1 MGIFDFFKR
10 KTDIEE
16 YYEKREKEKK
26 NMKQSEFSGY
36 VEIKDN
42 NENTVFSDRNIYDQT
57 KIDEILGGNYS
68 KLEKIKQIHS
78 LTNLDLKSSK
88 ELVERSERGIFPS
101 EESLT
106 DQISGNNKL
115 SLKELLDSDLSKIEK
130 IKRVRELT
138 GLGLKDAKDLVEKH
152 EKNNFK

>member
-1 MGIFDFFKR
+1 MGIFDFFKK
-10 KTDIEE
+10 KTDVEE

-26 NMKQSEFSGY
+26 NMKQGEFRGY

-78 LTNLDLKSSK
+78 LTNMDLKSSK
-88 ELVERSERGIFPS
+88 ELVERSESGIFS
-101 EESLT
+101 SKETSAAKT
-106 DQISGNNKL
+106 SVNNDL
-115 SLKELLDSDLSKIEK
+115 SLKELLNSDISKIEM

-138 GLGLKDAKDLVEKH
+138 GLGLKDAKDLVEKQ

>member
-1 MGIFDFFKR
+1 MGIFDFFKK
-10 KTDIEE
+10 KTDVEE

-36 VEIKDN
+36 VEIKSN
-42 NENTVFSDRNIYDQT
+42 NENTVFSDRNINNKT
-57 KIDEILGGNYS
+57 KIDEILRGNYN

-115 SLKELLDSDLSKIEK
+115 SLKELLDSDISKIEK

-138 GLGLKDAKDLVEKH
+138 GLGLKDAKDFVEKH

>member
-1 MGIFDFFKR
+1 
-10 KTDIEE
+10 
-16 YYEKREKEKK
+16 
-26 NMKQSEFSGY
+26 MKY
-36 VEIKDN
+36 
-42 NENTVFSDRNIYDQT
+42 SD
-57 KIDEILGGNYS
+57 

-106 DQISGNNKL
+106 DQIPGNNEL
-115 SLKELLDSDLSKIEK
+115 SLKELLNSDIFKIEK

>member
-1 MGIFDFFKR
+1 MGIFDFFKK
-10 KTDIEE
+10 KTDVEE

-36 VEIKDN
+36 VEIKSN
-42 NENTVFSDRNIYDQT
+42 NENTVFSDRNINNQT
-57 KIDEILGGNYS
+57 KIDEILRGNDN

-101 EESLT
+101 EEGLT
-106 DQISGNNKL
+106 DQIPGNNEL
-115 SLKELLDSDLSKIEK
+115 SLKELLDSDISKIEK

>member
-1 MGIFDFFKR
+1 MGIFDFFKK
-10 KTDIEE
+10 KTDVEE

-26 NMKQSEFSGY
+26 NIQQNEFSGY
-36 VEIKDN
+36 IEIKDN
-42 NENTVFSDRNIYDQT
+42 NKNAVFSDRNSHNKA
-57 KIDEILGGNYS
+57 KIDEILRGNYN

-106 DQISGNNKL
+106 DQIPGNNEL
-115 SLKELLDSDLSKIEK
+115 SLKELLDSDISKIEK